1 MSDRKTILITGC
13 AGFIGSNLAEKLIS
27 NGNYI
32 IGIDNFDSYYS
43 REIKEKNISQLV
55 SSSNFKII
63 EDDIRNQKV
72 MENLISE
79 SDIIIH
85 LAARAGV
92 RPSIENPML
101 YQSVNIEGTNVIL
114 EAMRKLNKKL
124 IFASSS
130 SVYGNNKSI
139 PFSEKD
145 SVDFPISPYAATK
158 KSGELLCYTYHHLF
172 GIDVA
177 CLRFFTVYGPR
188 QRPEMAIHLFTDL
201 IEKVLE
207 IKMFGD
213 GSTARDYTYIDDI
226 IQGIEC
232 VIENLKGYNIYNF
245 GENQTTTL
253 KELINIISKKLGKNP
268 IIKTMP
274 SQPGDVENTFADIS
288 KAKTIGYNP
297 QTKINEGIDKFV
309 KWYKEN
315 SI

>member
-43 REIKEKNISQLV
+43 REIKEKIFQLV

-114 EAMRKLNKKL
+114 EAMRKLNKK
-124 IFASSS
+124 I
-130 SVYGNNKSI
+130 
-139 PFSEKD
+139 
-145 SVDFPISPYAATK
+145 DF
-158 KSGELLCYTYHHLF
+158 C
-172 GIDVA
+172 
-177 CLRFFTVYGPR
+177 
-188 QRPEMAIHLFTDL
+188 
-201 IEKVLE
+201 
-207 IKMFGD
+207 
-213 GSTARDYTYIDDI
+213 
-226 IQGIEC
+226 
-232 VIENLKGYNIYNF
+232 
-245 GENQTTTL
+245 
-253 KELINIISKKLGKNP
+253 
-268 IIKTMP
+268 
-274 SQPGDVENTFADIS
+274 
-288 KAKTIGYNP
+288 
-297 QTKINEGIDKFV
+297 
-309 KWYKEN
+309 
-315 SI
+315 

>member
-13 AGFIGSNLAEKLIS
+13 AGFIGSNLAEKVIS

-32 IGIDNFDSYYS
+32 IWIDNFDSYYS

-114 EAMRKLNKKL
+114 EAMRKLNKKKL

-130 SVYGNNKSI
+130 SVYGNNKSCLLYT
-139 PFSEKD
+139 
-145 SVDFPISPYAATK
+145 SPSPRDRTRSRMPSSAWK
-158 KSGELLCYTYHHLF
+158 KKKNKLS
-172 GIDVA
+172 
-177 CLRFFTVYGPR
+177 
-188 QRPEMAIHLFTDL
+188 
-201 IEKVLE
+201 KKK
-207 IKMFGD
+207 IK
-213 GSTARDYTYIDDI
+213 
-226 IQGIEC
+226 
-232 VIENLKGYNIYNF
+232 NKKKKK
-245 GENQTTTL
+245 TTTTHTTATH
-253 KELINIISKKLGKNP
+253 
-268 IIKTMP
+268 KT
-274 SQPGDVENTFADIS
+274 
-288 KAKTIGYNP
+288 KP
-297 QTKINEGIDKFV
+297 QRIHESTQ
-309 KWYKEN
+309 
-315 SI
+315 S